1 MTGHPKHPWEILPML
16 VEADILSREEAKHII
31 LAHEDANRR
40 ALQEIHA
47 LIPELMARELI
58 DPHGA
63 EKVRAVV
70 IKAMRDGM
78 PDL

>member
-1 MTGHPKHPWEILPML
+1 MTRHPWEILPDL
-16 VEADILSREEAKHII
+16 VAAEILTRDEARGIV

-47 LIPELMARELI
+47 LLPELLATDLI
-58 DPHGA
+58 DPRGA
-63 EKVRAVV
+63 KRIQNAVAG
-70 IKAMRDGM
+70 ITRNQM

>member
-1 MTGHPKHPWEILPML
+1 MSATKHPWAILPDLVRAEILTPI
-16 VEADILSREEAKHII
+16 EARGIV

-47 LIPELMARELI
+47 ILPELMAAGLLEEK
-58 DPHGA
+58 GA
-63 EKVRAVV
+63 HKIRQVVQRA
-70 IKAMRDGM
+70 ARDGM